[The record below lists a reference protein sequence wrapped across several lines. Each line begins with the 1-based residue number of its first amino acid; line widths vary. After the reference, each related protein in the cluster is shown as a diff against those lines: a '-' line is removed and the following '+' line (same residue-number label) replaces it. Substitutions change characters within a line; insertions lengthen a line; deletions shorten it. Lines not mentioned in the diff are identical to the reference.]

1 MNNDQ
6 PLSRIKIL
14 ESILAITTCLLAIGL
29 IFKIKILFTIA
40 VLIGISGLLIPPL
53 AKAIAYVWIKFAVL
67 LGYLNSRILL
77 SIVFYL
83 FLFPIALLSRLFN
96 KDPMQ
101 LSPKKSG
108 SYFSERNHEYNAED
122 FEHPW

>member
-1 MNNDQ
+1 MSSDQ
-6 PLSRIKIL
+6 PISRIKIL
-14 ESILAITTCLLAIGL
+14 ESILAITTGLLALGL

-40 VLIGISGLLIPPL
+40 VLTGISGLMIPPL
-53 AKAIAYVWIKFAVL
+53 AKAIAYVWIKFAEL

-77 SIVFYL
+77 SIIFYL
-83 FLFPIALLSRLFN
+83 FLFPIALVSRLFN
-96 KDPMQ
+96 KDSLQ

-108 SYFSERNHEYNAED
+108 SYFTERNHEYSADD